1 MENIEK
7 LNEQFLHIQGL
18 LSKKDFAAAIELL
31 DSMFKEYSAIDW
43 VGDNKITDAE
53 SEQMQKLHYVYKDF
67 YAHHLI
73 TYYCQLFTALVSLL
87 DEAAKYKNSITKAYA
102 HVDSILA
109 ELENLEKVTQSE
121 DSHNKLWLERSDY
134 KTVKSMLSDCCGL
147 PQCGISQEDY
157 QDFLYTYNH
166 QPDLLDDEDTVE
178 DDEDTVED
186 DEDGY
191 LDMDNDYDDIEDYF
205 EKKSWCNIHF
215 YCLGVVKS
223 CTVGGNINYRSIID
237 KLQHDIGISPEVWQ
251 LKDDSE
257 FNVVKKMEALVTSKL
272 CNFNPTI
279 DIDHNIL
286 PTLLEQVDNSNAPL
300 SIEVVATLNYRELG
314 TTCIGY
320 VVSGK
325 LTVGDKV
332 KLNFALGNGE
342 HAPELDDNDVL
353 SAKVTWI
360 ETNGTE
366 LTTKAIANQTL
377 SFGLD
382 IERFLLPETISSVE
396 HYEV

>member
-1 MENIEK
+1 MKDINV
-7 LNEQFLHIQGL
+7 LNEKFLTAQEL
-18 LSKKDFAAAIELL
+18 WKKNEFASAFEML
-31 DSMFKEYSAIDW
+31 DGMYKEYSAMDW
-43 VGDNKITDAE
+43 IEEGVSTDADAN
-53 SEQMQKLHYVYKDF
+53 EQQQALHYIYKDF

-73 TYYCQLFTALVSLL
+73 NYYCQLFTALVSLL
-87 DEAAKYKNSITKAYA
+87 DEAAKYKNNITKAYA

-109 ELENLEKVTQSE
+109 ELENLEKVAPSE
-121 DSHNKLWLERSDY
+121 YSHHKLWLERSDY

-166 QPDLLDDEDTVE
+166 QPDLLDDEETGE
-178 DDEDTVED
+178 DDEDD
-186 DEDGY
+186 Y
-191 LDMDNDYDDIEDYF
+191 FDMDNDYDDIEDYF

-237 KLQHDIGISPEVWQ
+237 KLQHDIGISPEVWR

-257 FNVVKKMEALVTSKL
+257 FKVVKKMEDFVTSKL

-342 HAPELDDNDVL
+342 HTPELDDNDVL

-382 IERFLLPETISSVE
+382 IERYLLPETISSVE
-396 HYEV
+396 HYKV

>member
-1 MENIEK
+1 MKDINV
-7 LNEQFLHIQGL
+7 LNEKFLTAQEL
-18 LSKKDFAAAIELL
+18 WEKNEFASAFEML
-31 DSMFKEYSAIDW
+31 DGMYKEYSAMDW
-43 VGDNKITDAE
+43 IEEGVSTDADAN
-53 SEQMQKLHYVYKDF
+53 EQQQALHYIYKDF

-73 TYYCQLFTALVSLL
+73 IYYCQLFTALVSLL

-109 ELENLEKVTQSE
+109 ELGNLEKVAPSE
-121 DSHNKLWLERSDY
+121 DSHHKLWLERSDY
-134 KTVKSMLSDCCGL
+134 KNVKSMLSDCCGL

-166 QPDLLDDEDTVE
+166 QPDLLDDEDTGE
-178 DDEDTVED
+178 DDEDD
-186 DEDGY
+186 Y
-191 LDMDNDYDDIEDYF
+191 FDMDNDYDDIEDYF

-257 FNVVKKMEALVTSKL
+257 FKVVKKMETLVTSKL
-272 CNFNPTI
+272 CSFNPTI

-332 KLNFALGNGE
+332 KLNYALGNGE

-382 IERFLLPETISSVE
+382 IERYLLPETISGVE
-396 HYEV
+396 HYKV

>member
-1 MENIEK
+1 MKDINV
-7 LNEQFLHIQGL
+7 LNEKFLTAQEL
-18 LSKKDFAAAIELL
+18 WEKNEFASAFEML
-31 DSMFKEYSAIDW
+31 DGMYKEYSAMDW
-43 VGDNKITDAE
+43 IEEGVSTDADAN
-53 SEQMQKLHYVYKDF
+53 EQQQALHYIYKDF

-73 TYYCQLFTALVSLL
+73 IYYCQLFTALVSLL

-109 ELENLEKVTQSE
+109 ELGNLEKVAPSE
-121 DSHNKLWLERSDY
+121 DSHHKLWLERSDY
-134 KTVKSMLSDCCGL
+134 KNVKSMLSDCCGL

-166 QPDLLDDEDTVE
+166 QPDLLDDEDTGE
-178 DDEDTVED
+178 DDEDD
-186 DEDGY
+186 Y

-257 FNVVKKMEALVTSKL
+257 FNVVKKMEDFVTSKL

-314 TTCIGY
+314 TTCIGC

-332 KLNFALGNGE
+332 KLNYALGNGE

-382 IERFLLPETISSVE
+382 IERYLLPETISSVE
-396 HYEV
+396 HYKV

>member
-1 MENIEK
+1 MKDINV
-7 LNEQFLHIQGL
+7 LNEKFLTAQEL
-18 LSKKDFAAAIELL
+18 WKKNEFASAFEML
-31 DSMFKEYSAIDW
+31 DGMYKEYSAMDW
-43 VGDNKITDAE
+43 IEEGVSTDADAN
-53 SEQMQKLHYVYKDF
+53 EQQQALHYIYKDF

-73 TYYCQLFTALVSLL
+73 NYYCQLFTALVSLL
-87 DEAAKYKNSITKAYA
+87 DEAAKYKNNITKAYA

-109 ELENLEKVTQSE
+109 ELENLEKVAPSE
-121 DSHNKLWLERSDY
+121 YSHHKLWLERSDY

-166 QPDLLDDEDTVE
+166 QPDLLDDEDTGE
-178 DDEDTVED
+178 DDEDD
-186 DEDGY
+186 Y
-191 LDMDNDYDDIEDYF
+191 FDMDNDYDDIEDYF

-257 FNVVKKMEALVTSKL
+257 FKVVKKMEDFVTSKL
-272 CNFNPTI
+272 CIFNPTI

-342 HAPELDDNDVL
+342 HTPELDDNDVL

-382 IERFLLPETISSVE
+382 IERYLLPETISSVE
-396 HYEV
+396 HYKV

>member
-1 MENIEK
+1 MKDINV
-7 LNEQFLHIQGL
+7 LNEKFLTAQEL
-18 LSKKDFAAAIELL
+18 WEKNEFASAFEML
-31 DSMFKEYSAIDW
+31 DGMYKEYSAMDW
-43 VGDNKITDAE
+43 IEEGVSTDADAN
-53 SEQMQKLHYVYKDF
+53 EQQQALHYIYKDF

-73 TYYCQLFTALVSLL
+73 NYYCQLFTALVSLL
-87 DEAAKYKNSITKAYA
+87 DEAAKYKNNITKAYA

-109 ELENLEKVTQSE
+109 ELENLEKVAPSE
-121 DSHNKLWLERSDY
+121 YSHHKLWLERSDY
-134 KTVKSMLSDCCGL
+134 KNVKSMLSDCCGL

-166 QPDLLDDEDTVE
+166 QPDLLDDEDTGE
-178 DDEDTVED
+178 DDEDD
-186 DEDGY
+186 Y
-191 LDMDNDYDDIEDYF
+191 FDMDNDYDDIEDYF

-237 KLQHDIGISPEVWQ
+237 KLQYDIGISPEVWQ

-342 HAPELDDNDVL
+342 HTPKLDDNDVL

-382 IERFLLPETISSVE
+382 IERYLLPETISSVE
-396 HYEV
+396 HYKV

>member
-1 MENIEK
+1 MKDINV
-7 LNEQFLHIQGL
+7 LNEKFLTAQEL
-18 LSKKDFAAAIELL
+18 WKKNEFASAFEML
-31 DSMFKEYSAIDW
+31 DGMYKEYSAMDW
-43 VGDNKITDAE
+43 IEEGVSTDADAN
-53 SEQMQKLHYVYKDF
+53 EQQQALHYIYKDF

-73 TYYCQLFTALVSLL
+73 NYYCQLFTALVSLL
-87 DEAAKYKNSITKAYA
+87 DEAAKYKNNITKAYA

-109 ELENLEKVTQSE
+109 ELENLEKVAPSE
-121 DSHNKLWLERSDY
+121 YSHHKLWLERSDY

-166 QPDLLDDEDTVE
+166 QPDLLDDEDTGE
-178 DDEDTVED
+178 DDEDD
-186 DEDGY
+186 Y
-191 LDMDNDYDDIEDYF
+191 FDMDNDYDDIEDYF

-257 FNVVKKMEALVTSKL
+257 FNVVKKMEDFVTSKL

-342 HAPELDDNDVL
+342 HTPELDDNDVL

-382 IERFLLPETISSVE
+382 IERYLLPETISSVE
-396 HYEV
+396 HYKV

>member
-1 MENIEK
+1 MKDINVLNKKFLTAQELWEK
-7 LNEQFLHIQGL
+7 NE
-18 LSKKDFAAAIELL
+18 FASAFEML
-31 DSMFKEYSAIDW
+31 DGMYKEYSAMDW
-43 VGDNKITDAE
+43 IEEGVSTDADAN
-53 SEQMQKLHYVYKDF
+53 EQQQALHYIYKDF

-73 TYYCQLFTALVSLL
+73 NYYCQLFTALVSLL

-109 ELENLEKVTQSE
+109 ELENLEKVTPSE
-121 DSHNKLWLERSDY
+121 DSHHKLWLERSDY

-166 QPDLLDDEDTVE
+166 QPDLLDDEDTGE
-178 DDEDTVED
+178 DDEDD
-186 DEDGY
+186 Y
-191 LDMDNDYDDIEDYF
+191 FDMDNDYDDIEDYF

-257 FNVVKKMEALVTSKL
+257 FNVVKKMEDLVTSKL

-382 IERFLLPETISSVE
+382 IERYLLPETISGVE
-396 HYEV
+396 HYKV

>member
-1 MENIEK
+1 MKDINV
-7 LNEQFLHIQGL
+7 LNEKFLTAQEL
-18 LSKKDFAAAIELL
+18 WEKNEFASAFEML
-31 DSMFKEYSAIDW
+31 DGMYKEYSAMDW
-43 VGDNKITDAE
+43 IEEGVSTDADAN
-53 SEQMQKLHYVYKDF
+53 EQQQALHYIYKDF

-73 TYYCQLFTALVSLL
+73 NYYCQLFTALVSLL
-87 DEAAKYKNSITKAYA
+87 DEAAKYKNNITKAYA

-109 ELENLEKVTQSE
+109 ELENLEKVAPSE
-121 DSHNKLWLERSDY
+121 YSHHKLWLERSDY
-134 KTVKSMLSDCCGL
+134 KNVKSMLSDCCGL

-166 QPDLLDDEDTVE
+166 QPDLLDDEETGE
-178 DDEDTVED
+178 DDEDD
-186 DEDGY
+186 Y
-191 LDMDNDYDDIEDYF
+191 FDMDNDYDDIEDYF

-320 VVSGK
+320 VVSAK

-342 HAPELDDNDVL
+342 HTPKLDDNEVL

-382 IERFLLPETISSVE
+382 IERYLLPETISSVE
-396 HYEV
+396 HYKV

>member
-1 MENIEK
+1 MKDINV
-7 LNEQFLHIQGL
+7 LNEKFLTAQEL
-18 LSKKDFAAAIELL
+18 WEKNEFASAFEML
-31 DSMFKEYSAIDW
+31 DEMYKEYSAMDW
-43 VGDNKITDAE
+43 IEEGVSTDADAN
-53 SEQMQKLHYVYKDF
+53 EQQQALHYIYKDF

-73 TYYCQLFTALVSLL
+73 NYYCQLFTALVSLL

-121 DSHNKLWLERSDY
+121 DSHHKLWLERSDY

-166 QPDLLDDEDTVE
+166 QPDLLDDEDTGE
-178 DDEDTVED
+178 DDEDD
-186 DEDGY
+186 Y
-191 LDMDNDYDDIEDYF
+191 FDMDNDYDDIEDYF

-257 FNVVKKMEALVTSKL
+257 FNVVKKMEDLVTSKL

-332 KLNFALGNGE
+332 KLNYALGNGE

>member
-1 MENIEK
+1 MKDINV
-7 LNEQFLHIQGL
+7 LNEKFLTAQEL
-18 LSKKDFAAAIELL
+18 WEKNEFASAFEML
-31 DSMFKEYSAIDW
+31 DGMYKEYSAMDW
-43 VGDNKITDAE
+43 IEEGVSTDADAN
-53 SEQMQKLHYVYKDF
+53 EQQQALHYIYKDF

-73 TYYCQLFTALVSLL
+73 NYYCQLFTALVSLL
-87 DEAAKYKNSITKAYA
+87 DEAAKYKNNITKAYA

-109 ELENLEKVTQSE
+109 ELENLEKVAPSE
-121 DSHNKLWLERSDY
+121 YSHHKLWLERSDY

-178 DDEDTVED
+178 DDEDD
-186 DEDGY
+186 Y

-257 FNVVKKMEALVTSKL
+257 FKVVKKMEDFVTSKL

-342 HAPELDDNDVL
+342 HTPELDDNDVL

-382 IERFLLPETISSVE
+382 IERYLLPETISSVE
-396 HYEV
+396 HYKV

>member
-1 MENIEK
+1 MEDINVLNKKFLTAQELWEK
-7 LNEQFLHIQGL
+7 NE
-18 LSKKDFAAAIELL
+18 FASAFEML
-31 DSMFKEYSAIDW
+31 DEMYKEYSAMDW
-43 VGDNKITDAE
+43 IEEGVSTDADAN
-53 SEQMQKLHYVYKDF
+53 EQQQALHYIYKDF

-87 DEAAKYKNSITKAYA
+87 DEAAKYKNNITKAYA

-109 ELENLEKVTQSE
+109 ELENLEKVAPSE
-121 DSHNKLWLERSDY
+121 YSHHKLWLERSDY

-166 QPDLLDDEDTVE
+166 QPDLLDDEDTGE
-178 DDEDTVED
+178 DDEDD
-186 DEDGY
+186 Y
-191 LDMDNDYDDIEDYF
+191 LDMDDYDDIEDYF

-257 FNVVKKMEALVTSKL
+257 FKVVKKMEALVTSKL

-342 HAPELDDNDVL
+342 HTPKLDDNDVL

-382 IERFLLPETISSVE
+382 IESYLLPETISGVE
-396 HYEV
+396 HYKV

>member
-1 MENIEK
+1 MKDINV
-7 LNEQFLHIQGL
+7 LNEKFLTAQEL
-18 LSKKDFAAAIELL
+18 WKKNEFASAFEML
-31 DSMFKEYSAIDW
+31 DGMYKEYSAMDW
-43 VGDNKITDAE
+43 IEEGVSTDADANE
-53 SEQMQKLHYVYKDF
+53 LQQALHYIYKDF

-73 TYYCQLFTALVSLL
+73 NYYCQLFTALVSLL
-87 DEAAKYKNSITKAYA
+87 DEAAKYKNNITKAYA

-109 ELENLEKVTQSE
+109 ELENLEKVAPSE
-121 DSHNKLWLERSDY
+121 YSHHKLWLERSDY

-178 DDEDTVED
+178 DDEDD
-186 DEDGY
+186 Y
-191 LDMDNDYDDIEDYF
+191 FDMDNDYDDIEDYF

-257 FNVVKKMEALVTSKL
+257 FKVVKKMEALVTSKL

-342 HAPELDDNDVL
+342 HTPKLDDNDVL

-382 IERFLLPETISSVE
+382 IEGICCLRQ
-396 HYEV
+396 

>member
-1 MENIEK
+1 MKDINV
-7 LNEQFLHIQGL
+7 LNEKFLTAQEL
-18 LSKKDFAAAIELL
+18 WEKNEFASAFEML
-31 DSMFKEYSAIDW
+31 DGMYKEYSAMDW
-43 VGDNKITDAE
+43 IEEGVSTDADAN
-53 SEQMQKLHYVYKDF
+53 EQQQALHYIYKDF

-73 TYYCQLFTALVSLL
+73 NYYCQLFTALVSLL
-87 DEAAKYKNSITKAYA
+87 DEAAKYKNNITKAYA

-109 ELENLEKVTQSE
+109 ELENLEKVAPSE
-121 DSHNKLWLERSDY
+121 YSHHKLWLERSDY

-166 QPDLLDDEDTVE
+166 QPDLLDDEDTGE
-178 DDEDTVED
+178 DDEDD
-186 DEDGY
+186 Y
-191 LDMDNDYDDIEDYF
+191 FDMDNDYDDIEDYF

-257 FNVVKKMEALVTSKL
+257 FKVVKKMEDFVTSKL

-342 HAPELDDNDVL
+342 HTPELDDNDVL

>member
-1 MENIEK
+1 MKDINV
-7 LNEQFLHIQGL
+7 LNEKFLTAQEL
-18 LSKKDFAAAIELL
+18 WKKNEFASAFEML
-31 DSMFKEYSAIDW
+31 DGMYKEYSAMDW
-43 VGDNKITDAE
+43 IEEGVSTDADAN
-53 SEQMQKLHYVYKDF
+53 EQQQALHYIYKDF

-73 TYYCQLFTALVSLL
+73 NYYCQLFTALVSLL
-87 DEAAKYKNSITKAYA
+87 DEAAKYKNNITKAYA

-109 ELENLEKVTQSE
+109 ELENLEKVAPSE
-121 DSHNKLWLERSDY
+121 YSHHKLWLERSDY

-147 PQCGISQEDY
+147 PQCGISQEDD

-166 QPDLLDDEDTVE
+166 QPDLLDDEDTGE
-178 DDEDTVED
+178 DDEDD
-186 DEDGY
+186 Y
-191 LDMDNDYDDIEDYF
+191 FDMDNDYDDIEDYF

-257 FNVVKKMEALVTSKL
+257 FKVVKKMEDFVTSKL

-342 HAPELDDNDVL
+342 HTPELDDNDVL

-382 IERFLLPETISSVE
+382 IERYLLPETISSVE
-396 HYEV
+396 HYKV

>member
-1 MENIEK
+1 MKDINV
-7 LNEQFLHIQGL
+7 LNEKFLTAQEL
-18 LSKKDFAAAIELL
+18 WEKNEFASAFEML
-31 DSMFKEYSAIDW
+31 DGMYKEYSAMDW
-43 VGDNKITDAE
+43 IEEGVSTDADAN
-53 SEQMQKLHYVYKDF
+53 EQQQALHYIYKDF

-73 TYYCQLFTALVSLL
+73 NYYCQLFTALVSLL

-109 ELENLEKVTQSE
+109 ELGNLEKVAPSE
-121 DSHNKLWLERSDY
+121 DSHHKLWLERSDY

-166 QPDLLDDEDTVE
+166 QPDLLDDEDTGE
-178 DDEDTVED
+178 DDEDD
-186 DEDGY
+186 Y
-191 LDMDNDYDDIEDYF
+191 FDMDNDYDDIEDYF

-257 FNVVKKMEALVTSKL
+257 FKVVKKMEALVTSKL
-272 CNFNPTI
+272 CSFNPTI
-279 DIDHNIL
+279 DIDHIIL

-332 KLNFALGNGE
+332 KLNYALGNGE

-382 IERFLLPETISSVE
+382 IERYLLPETISGVE
-396 HYEV
+396 HYKV

>member
-1 MENIEK
+1 MKDINV
-7 LNEQFLHIQGL
+7 LNEKFLTAQEL
-18 LSKKDFAAAIELL
+18 WEKNEFASAFEML
-31 DSMFKEYSAIDW
+31 DGMYKEYSAMDW
-43 VGDNKITDAE
+43 IEEGVSTDADAN
-53 SEQMQKLHYVYKDF
+53 EQQQALHYIYKDF

-73 TYYCQLFTALVSLL
+73 NYYCQLFTALVSLL
-87 DEAAKYKNSITKAYA
+87 DEAAKYKNNITKAYA

-109 ELENLEKVTQSE
+109 ELENLEKVAPSE
-121 DSHNKLWLERSDY
+121 YSHHKLWLERSDY

-166 QPDLLDDEDTVE
+166 QPDLLDDEDTGE
-178 DDEDTVED
+178 DDEDD
-186 DEDGY
+186 Y
-191 LDMDNDYDDIEDYF
+191 FDMDNDYDDIEDYF

-257 FNVVKKMEALVTSKL
+257 FKVVKKMEALVTSKL

-342 HAPELDDNDVL
+342 HAPKLDDNDVL

-382 IERFLLPETISSVE
+382 IERYLLPETISGVE
-396 HYEV
+396 HYKV

>member
-1 MENIEK
+1 MKDIHV
-7 LNEQFLHIQGL
+7 LNEKFLTAQEL
-18 LSKKDFAAAIELL
+18 WKKNEFASAFEML
-31 DSMFKEYSAIDW
+31 DGMYKEYSAMDW
-43 VGDNKITDAE
+43 IEEGVSTDADAN
-53 SEQMQKLHYVYKDF
+53 EQQQALHYIYKDF

-73 TYYCQLFTALVSLL
+73 NYYCQLFTALVSLL
-87 DEAAKYKNSITKAYA
+87 DEAAKYKNNITKAYA

-109 ELENLEKVTQSE
+109 ELENLEKVAPSE
-121 DSHNKLWLERSDY
+121 YSHHKLWLERSDY

-166 QPDLLDDEDTVE
+166 QPDLLDDEDTGE
-178 DDEDTVED
+178 DDEDD
-186 DEDGY
+186 Y
-191 LDMDNDYDDIEDYF
+191 FDMDNDYDDIEDYF

-257 FNVVKKMEALVTSKL
+257 FKVVKKMEALVTSKL

-342 HAPELDDNDVL
+342 HTPKLDDNDVL

-382 IERFLLPETISSVE
+382 IERYLLPETISSVE
-396 HYEV
+396 HYKV

>member
-1 MENIEK
+1 MKDINV
-7 LNEQFLHIQGL
+7 LNEKFLTAQEL
-18 LSKKDFAAAIELL
+18 WEKNEFASAFEML
-31 DSMFKEYSAIDW
+31 DGMYKEYSAMDW
-43 VGDNKITDAE
+43 IEEGVSTDADAN
-53 SEQMQKLHYVYKDF
+53 EQQQALHYIYKDF

-73 TYYCQLFTALVSLL
+73 NYYCQLFTALVSLL

-121 DSHNKLWLERSDY
+121 DSHHKLWLERSDY

-157 QDFLYTYNH
+157 QDFLYTYTH

-178 DDEDTVED
+178 DDEE
-186 DEDGY
+186 GC

-257 FNVVKKMEALVTSKL
+257 FKVVKKMEDFVTSKL

>member
-1 MENIEK
+1 MKDINV
-7 LNEQFLHIQGL
+7 LNEKFLTAQEL
-18 LSKKDFAAAIELL
+18 WEKNEFASAFEML
-31 DSMFKEYSAIDW
+31 DGMYKEYSAMDW
-43 VGDNKITDAE
+43 IEEGVSTDADAN
-53 SEQMQKLHYVYKDF
+53 EQQQALHYIYKDF

-73 TYYCQLFTALVSLL
+73 NYYCQLFTALVSLL
-87 DEAAKYKNSITKAYA
+87 DEAAKYKNNITKAYA

-109 ELENLEKVTQSE
+109 ELENLEKVAPSE
-121 DSHNKLWLERSDY
+121 YSHHKLWLERSDY

-166 QPDLLDDEDTVE
+166 QPDLLDDEDTGE
-178 DDEDTVED
+178 DDEDD
-186 DEDGY
+186 Y
-191 LDMDNDYDDIEDYF
+191 FDMDNDYDDIEDYF

-257 FNVVKKMEALVTSKL
+257 FKVVKKMEDFVTSKL

-332 KLNFALGNGE
+332 KLNLALGNGE
-342 HAPELDDNDVL
+342 HTPELDDNDVL

>member
-1 MENIEK
+1 MKDINVLNKKFLTAQELWEK
-7 LNEQFLHIQGL
+7 NE
-18 LSKKDFAAAIELL
+18 FASAFEML
-31 DSMFKEYSAIDW
+31 DEMYKEYSAMDW
-43 VGDNKITDAE
+43 IEEGVSTDADAN
-53 SEQMQKLHYVYKDF
+53 EQQQALHYIYKDF

-87 DEAAKYKNSITKAYA
+87 DEAAKYKNNITKAYA

-109 ELENLEKVTQSE
+109 ELENLEKVTPSE
-121 DSHNKLWLERSDY
+121 DSHHKLWLERNDY
-134 KTVKSMLSDCCGL
+134 KNIKSVLSDCCGL

-157 QDFLYTYNH
+157 QDFLYTYTH
-166 QPDLLDDEDTVE
+166 QPDLL

-237 KLQHDIGISPEVWQ
+237 KLQHDIGISSEVWQ
-251 LKDDSE
+251 LKDDCE
-257 FNVVKKMEALVTSKL
+257 FNVVKKMEDLVTSKL
-272 CNFNPTI
+272 CNFNSTI

-360 ETNGTE
+360 DTNGTE

>member
-1 MENIEK
+1 MKDINV
-7 LNEQFLHIQGL
+7 LNEKFLTAQEL
-18 LSKKDFAAAIELL
+18 WEKNEFASAFEML
-31 DSMFKEYSAIDW
+31 DGMYKEYSAMDW
-43 VGDNKITDAE
+43 IEEGVSTDADAN
-53 SEQMQKLHYVYKDF
+53 EQQQALHYIYKDF

-73 TYYCQLFTALVSLL
+73 NYYCQLFTALVSLL

-109 ELENLEKVTQSE
+109 ELGNLEKVAPSE
-121 DSHNKLWLERSDY
+121 DSHHKLWLERSDY

-166 QPDLLDDEDTVE
+166 QPDLLDDEDTGEDEE
-178 DDEDTVED
+178 DD
-186 DEDGY
+186 Y
-191 LDMDNDYDDIEDYF
+191 FDMDNDYDDIEDYF

-257 FNVVKKMEALVTSKL
+257 FKVVKKMEALVTSKL
-272 CNFNPTI
+272 CSFNPTI

-332 KLNFALGNGE
+332 KLNYALGNGE

-382 IERFLLPETISSVE
+382 IERYLLPETISGVE
-396 HYEV
+396 HYKV

>member
-1 MENIEK
+1 MKDINV
-7 LNEQFLHIQGL
+7 LNEKFLTAQEL
-18 LSKKDFAAAIELL
+18 WKKNEFASAFEML
-31 DSMFKEYSAIDW
+31 DGMYKEYSAMDW
-43 VGDNKITDAE
+43 IEEGVSTDADAN
-53 SEQMQKLHYVYKDF
+53 EQQQALHYIYKDF

-73 TYYCQLFTALVSLL
+73 NYYCQLFTALVSLL
-87 DEAAKYKNSITKAYA
+87 DEAAKYKNNITKAYA

-109 ELENLEKVTQSE
+109 ELENLEKVAPSE
-121 DSHNKLWLERSDY
+121 YSHHKLWLERSDY

-166 QPDLLDDEDTVE
+166 QPDLLDDEDTGE
-178 DDEDTVED
+178 DDEDD
-186 DEDGY
+186 Y
-191 LDMDNDYDDIEDYF
+191 FDMDNDYDDIEDYF

-257 FNVVKKMEALVTSKL
+257 FKVVKKMEALVTSKL

-286 PTLLEQVDNSNAPL
+286 PTSLEQVDNSNAPL

-342 HAPELDDNDVL
+342 HTPKLDDNDVL

-382 IERFLLPETISSVE
+382 IERYLLPETISGVE
-396 HYEV
+396 HYKV

>member
-1 MENIEK
+1 MKDINV
-7 LNEQFLHIQGL
+7 LNEKFLTAQEL
-18 LSKKDFAAAIELL
+18 WKKNEFASAFEML
-31 DSMFKEYSAIDW
+31 DEMYKEYSAMDW
-43 VGDNKITDAE
+43 IEEGVSTDADAN
-53 SEQMQKLHYVYKDF
+53 EQQQALHYIYKDF

-87 DEAAKYKNSITKAYA
+87 DETAKYKNNITKAYA

-109 ELENLEKVTQSE
+109 ELENLEKVTPSE
-121 DSHNKLWLERSDY
+121 DSHHKLWLERSDY
-134 KTVKSMLSDCCGL
+134 KNVKSVLSDCCGL

-166 QPDLLDDEDTVE
+166 QPDLLDDEDTGE
-178 DDEDTVED
+178 DDEDD
-186 DEDGY
+186 Y

-342 HAPELDDNDVL
+342 HAPEFDDNDVL

-366 LTTKAIANQTL
+366 LTTKAIANQAL

>member
-1 MENIEK
+1 MKDINV
-7 LNEQFLHIQGL
+7 LNEKFLTAQEL
-18 LSKKDFAAAIELL
+18 WKKNEFASAFEML
-31 DSMFKEYSAIDW
+31 DGMYKEYSAMDW
-43 VGDNKITDAE
+43 IEEGVSTDADAN
-53 SEQMQKLHYVYKDF
+53 EQQQALHYIYKDF

-73 TYYCQLFTALVSLL
+73 NYYCQLFTALVSLL
-87 DEAAKYKNSITKAYA
+87 DEAAKYKNNITKAYA

-109 ELENLEKVTQSE
+109 ELENLEKVAPSE
-121 DSHNKLWLERSDY
+121 YSHHKLWLERSDY

-166 QPDLLDDEDTVE
+166 QPDLLDDEDTGE
-178 DDEDTVED
+178 DDEDD
-186 DEDGY
+186 Y
-191 LDMDNDYDDIEDYF
+191 FDMDNDYDDIEDYF

-257 FNVVKKMEALVTSKL
+257 FKVVKKMEALVTSKL

-382 IERFLLPETISSVE
+382 IERYLLPETISGWNIIKFKR
-396 HYEV
+396 

>member
-1 MENIEK
+1 MKDINV
-7 LNEQFLHIQGL
+7 LNEKFLTAQEL
-18 LSKKDFAAAIELL
+18 WKKNEFASAFEML
-31 DSMFKEYSAIDW
+31 DGMYKEYSAMDW
-43 VGDNKITDAE
+43 IEEGVSTDADAN
-53 SEQMQKLHYVYKDF
+53 EQQQALHYIYKDF

-73 TYYCQLFTALVSLL
+73 NYYCQLFTALVSLL
-87 DEAAKYKNSITKAYA
+87 DEAAKYKNNITKAYA

-109 ELENLEKVTQSE
+109 ELENLEKVAPSE
-121 DSHNKLWLERSDY
+121 YSHHKLWLERSDY

-166 QPDLLDDEDTVE
+166 QPDLLDDEDTGE
-178 DDEDTVED
+178 DDEDD
-186 DEDGY
+186 Y
-191 LDMDNDYDDIEDYF
+191 FDMDNDYDDIEDYF

-257 FNVVKKMEALVTSKL
+257 FKVVKKMEALVTSKL

-342 HAPELDDNDVL
+342 HTPKLDDNDVL
-353 SAKVTWI
+353 SANVTWI

-382 IERFLLPETISSVE
+382 IERYLLPETISSVE
-396 HYEV
+396 HYKV

>member
-1 MENIEK
+1 MKDINV
-7 LNEQFLHIQGL
+7 LNEKFLTAQEL
-18 LSKKDFAAAIELL
+18 WKKNEFASAFEML
-31 DSMFKEYSAIDW
+31 DGMYKEYSAMDW
-43 VGDNKITDAE
+43 IEEGVSTDADAN
-53 SEQMQKLHYVYKDF
+53 EQQQALHYIYKDF

-73 TYYCQLFTALVSLL
+73 NYYCQLFTALVSLL

-109 ELENLEKVTQSE
+109 ELGNLEKVAPSE
-121 DSHNKLWLERSDY
+121 DSHHRLWLERSDY

-166 QPDLLDDEDTVE
+166 QPDLLDDEDTGE
-178 DDEDTVED
+178 DDEDD
-186 DEDGY
+186 Y
-191 LDMDNDYDDIEDYF
+191 FDMDNDYDDIEDYF

-257 FNVVKKMEALVTSKL
+257 FKVVKKMEDFVTSKL

-342 HAPELDDNDVL
+342 HTPELDDNDVL

-382 IERFLLPETISSVE
+382 IERYLLPETISSVE
-396 HYEV
+396 HYKV

>member
-1 MENIEK
+1 MKDINV
-7 LNEQFLHIQGL
+7 LNEKFLTAQEL
-18 LSKKDFAAAIELL
+18 WEKNEFASAFEML
-31 DSMFKEYSAIDW
+31 DGMYKEYSVMDW
-43 VGDNKITDAE
+43 IEEGVSTDADANE
-53 SEQMQKLHYVYKDF
+53 LQQALHYIYKDF

-73 TYYCQLFTALVSLL
+73 NYYCQLFTALVSLL

-109 ELENLEKVTQSE
+109 ELGNLEKVAPSE
-121 DSHNKLWLERSDY
+121 DSHHKLWLERSDY

-166 QPDLLDDEDTVE
+166 QPDLL

-257 FNVVKKMEALVTSKL
+257 FKVVKKMEALVTSKL

-342 HAPELDDNDVL
+342 HTPKLDDNDVL

-382 IERFLLPETISSVE
+382 IERYLLPETISSVE
-396 HYEV
+396 HYKV

>member
-1 MENIEK
+1 MKDINV
-7 LNEQFLHIQGL
+7 LNEKFLTAQEL
-18 LSKKDFAAAIELL
+18 WKKNEFASAFEML
-31 DSMFKEYSAIDW
+31 DGMYKEYSAMDW
-43 VGDNKITDAE
+43 IEEGISTDADAN
-53 SEQMQKLHYVYKDF
+53 EQQQALHYIYKDF

-73 TYYCQLFTALVSLL
+73 NYYCQLFTALVSLL
-87 DEAAKYKNSITKAYA
+87 DEAAKYKNNITKAYA

-109 ELENLEKVTQSE
+109 ELENLEKVALSE
-121 DSHNKLWLERSDY
+121 YSHHKLWLERSDY

-166 QPDLLDDEDTVE
+166 QPDLLDDEDTGE
-178 DDEDTVED
+178 DDEDD
-186 DEDGY
+186 Y
-191 LDMDNDYDDIEDYF
+191 FDMDNDYDDIEDYF

-215 YCLGVVKS
+215 YCLAVVKS

-257 FNVVKKMEALVTSKL
+257 FKVVKKMEDFVTSKL

-342 HAPELDDNDVL
+342 HTPKLDDNDVL

-382 IERFLLPETISSVE
+382 IERYLLPETISSVE
-396 HYEV
+396 HYKV

>member
-1 MENIEK
+1 MKDINV
-7 LNEQFLHIQGL
+7 LNEKFLTAQEL
-18 LSKKDFAAAIELL
+18 WKKNEFASAFEML
-31 DSMFKEYSAIDW
+31 DGMYKEYSAMDW
-43 VGDNKITDAE
+43 IEEGVSTDADAN
-53 SEQMQKLHYVYKDF
+53 EQQQALHYIYKDF

-73 TYYCQLFTALVSLL
+73 NYYCQLFTALVSLL
-87 DEAAKYKNSITKAYA
+87 DEAAKYKNNITKAYA

-109 ELENLEKVTQSE
+109 ELENLEKVAPSE
-121 DSHNKLWLERSDY
+121 YSHHKLWLERSDY

-166 QPDLLDDEDTVE
+166 QPDLLDDEDTGE
-178 DDEDTVED
+178 DDEDD
-186 DEDGY
+186 Y
-191 LDMDNDYDDIEDYF
+191 FDMDNDYDDIEDYF

-257 FNVVKKMEALVTSKL
+257 FKVVKKMEDFVTSKL

-300 SIEVVATLNYRELG
+300 SIEVVATLNYIELG

-342 HAPELDDNDVL
+342 HTPELDDNDVL

-382 IERFLLPETISSVE
+382 IERYLLPETISSVE
-396 HYEV
+396 HYKV

>member
-1 MENIEK
+1 MNK
-7 LNEQFLHIQGL
+7 LLHIQGL
-18 LSKKDFAAAIELL
+18 LSKKDFASAFEML
-31 DSMFKEYSAIDW
+31 DEMYKEYSAMDW
-43 VGDNKITDAE
+43 IEEGVSTDADAN
-53 SEQMQKLHYVYKDF
+53 EQQQALHYIYKDF

-87 DEAAKYKNSITKAYA
+87 DEAAKYKNNITKAYA

-109 ELENLEKVTQSE
+109 ELENLEKVAPSE
-121 DSHNKLWLERSDY
+121 DSHHKLWLERRDY
-134 KTVKSMLSDCCGL
+134 KNVKSVLSDCCGL

-178 DDEDTVED
+178 DDEDD
-186 DEDGY
+186 Y
-191 LDMDNDYDDIEDYF
+191 LDMDDYDDIEDYF

-251 LKDDSE
+251 LKDDRE
-257 FNVVKKMEALVTSKL
+257 FKVVKKMEALVTSKL

-396 HYEV
+396 HYKV

>member
-1 MENIEK
+1 MKDINV
-7 LNEQFLHIQGL
+7 LNEKFLTAQEL
-18 LSKKDFAAAIELL
+18 WEKNEFASAFEML
-31 DSMFKEYSAIDW
+31 DGMYKEYSAMDW
-43 VGDNKITDAE
+43 IEEGVSTDADAN
-53 SEQMQKLHYVYKDF
+53 EQQQALHYIYKDF

-73 TYYCQLFTALVSLL
+73 NYYCQLFTALVSLL

-109 ELENLEKVTQSE
+109 ELGNLEKVTPSE
-121 DSHNKLWLERSDY
+121 DSHHKLWLERSVY
-134 KTVKSMLSDCCGL
+134 KNVKSMLSDCCGL

-166 QPDLLDDEDTVE
+166 QPGLLDDEDTGE
-178 DDEDTVED
+178 DDEDD
-186 DEDGY
+186 Y

-223 CTVGGNINYRSIID
+223 CTVGGNINYCSIID

-300 SIEVVATLNYRELG
+300 SIEVIATLNYRELG

-382 IERFLLPETISSVE
+382 MERFLLPETISSVE
-396 HYEV
+396 HYKV

>member
-1 MENIEK
+1 MKDINV
-7 LNEQFLHIQGL
+7 LNEKFLTAQEL
-18 LSKKDFAAAIELL
+18 WEKNEFASAFEML
-31 DSMFKEYSAIDW
+31 DGMYKEYSAMDW
-43 VGDNKITDAE
+43 IEEGVSTDADAN
-53 SEQMQKLHYVYKDF
+53 EQQQALHYIYKDF

-73 TYYCQLFTALVSLL
+73 NYYCQLFTALVSLL
-87 DEAAKYKNSITKAYA
+87 DEAATYKNNITKAYA

-109 ELENLEKVTQSE
+109 ELENLEKVVPSE
-121 DSHNKLWLERSDY
+121 YSHHKLWLERSDY

-166 QPDLLDDEDTVE
+166 QPDLLDDEDTGE
-178 DDEDTVED
+178 DDEDD
-186 DEDGY
+186 Y
-191 LDMDNDYDDIEDYF
+191 FDMDNDYDDIEDYF

-257 FNVVKKMEALVTSKL
+257 FKVVKKMEALVTSKL

-342 HAPELDDNDVL
+342 HTPELDDNDVL

-382 IERFLLPETISSVE
+382 IERYLLPETISSVE
-396 HYEV
+396 HYKV

>member
-1 MENIEK
+1 MKDINV
-7 LNEQFLHIQGL
+7 LNEKFLTAQEL
-18 LSKKDFAAAIELL
+18 WKKNEFASAFEML
-31 DSMFKEYSAIDW
+31 DGMYKEYSAMDW
-43 VGDNKITDAE
+43 IEEGVSTDADAN
-53 SEQMQKLHYVYKDF
+53 EQQQALHYIYKDF

-73 TYYCQLFTALVSLL
+73 NYYCQLFTALVSLL
-87 DEAAKYKNSITKAYA
+87 DEAAKYKNNITKAYA

-109 ELENLEKVTQSE
+109 ELENLEKVAPSE
-121 DSHNKLWLERSDY
+121 YSHHKLWLERSDY

-178 DDEDTVED
+178 DDEDD
-186 DEDGY
+186 Y
-191 LDMDNDYDDIEDYF
+191 FDMDNDYDDIEDYF

-342 HAPELDDNDVL
+342 HTPELDDNDVL

-382 IERFLLPETISSVE
+382 IERYLLPETISGVE
-396 HYEV
+396 HYKV

>member
-1 MENIEK
+1 MKDIHV
-7 LNEQFLHIQGL
+7 LNEKFLTAQEL
-18 LSKKDFAAAIELL
+18 WKKNEFASAFEML
-31 DSMFKEYSAIDW
+31 DGMYKEYSAMDW
-43 VGDNKITDAE
+43 IEEGVSTDADAN
-53 SEQMQKLHYVYKDF
+53 EQQQALHYIYKDF

-73 TYYCQLFTALVSLL
+73 NYYCQLFTALVSLL
-87 DEAAKYKNSITKAYA
+87 DEAAKYKNNITKAYA

-109 ELENLEKVTQSE
+109 ELENLEKVAPSE
-121 DSHNKLWLERSDY
+121 YSHHKLWLERSDY

-166 QPDLLDDEDTVE
+166 QPDLLDDEDTGE
-178 DDEDTVED
+178 DDEDD
-186 DEDGY
+186 Y
-191 LDMDNDYDDIEDYF
+191 FDMDNDYDDIEDYF

-257 FNVVKKMEALVTSKL
+257 FKVVKKMEALVTSKL

-342 HAPELDDNDVL
+342 HTPKLDDNDVL

-382 IERFLLPETISSVE
+382 IERYLLPETISGVE
-396 HYEV
+396 HYKV

>member
-1 MENIEK
+1 MKDINV
-7 LNEQFLHIQGL
+7 LNEKFLTAQEL
-18 LSKKDFAAAIELL
+18 WEKNEFASAFEML
-31 DSMFKEYSAIDW
+31 DGMYKEYSAMDW
-43 VGDNKITDAE
+43 IEEGVSTDADAN
-53 SEQMQKLHYVYKDF
+53 EQQQALHYIYKDF

-73 TYYCQLFTALVSLL
+73 NYYCQLFTALVSLL

-109 ELENLEKVTQSE
+109 ELGNLEKVAPSE
-121 DSHNKLWLERSDY
+121 DSHHKLWLERSDY

-166 QPDLLDDEDTVE
+166 QPDLLDDEDTGE
-178 DDEDTVED
+178 DDEDD
-186 DEDGY
+186 Y
-191 LDMDNDYDDIEDYF
+191 FDMDNDYDDIEDYF

-257 FNVVKKMEALVTSKL
+257 FKVVKKMEALVTSKL
-272 CNFNPTI
+272 FNFNPTI

-342 HAPELDDNDVL
+342 HTPKLDDNDVL
-353 SAKVTWI
+353 SAKVTWV

-382 IERFLLPETISSVE
+382 IERYLLPETISGVE
-396 HYEV
+396 HYKV

>member
-1 MENIEK
+1 MKDINV
-7 LNEQFLHIQGL
+7 LNEKFLTAQEL
-18 LSKKDFAAAIELL
+18 WEKNEFASAFEML
-31 DSMFKEYSAIDW
+31 DGMYKEYSAMDW
-43 VGDNKITDAE
+43 IEEGVSTDADANE
-53 SEQMQKLHYVYKDF
+53 LQQALHYIYKDF

-73 TYYCQLFTALVSLL
+73 NYYCQLFTALVSLL

-109 ELENLEKVTQSE
+109 ELGNLEKVAPSE
-121 DSHNKLWLERSDY
+121 DSHHKLWLERSDY

-178 DDEDTVED
+178 DDEDD
-186 DEDGY
+186 Y
-191 LDMDNDYDDIEDYF
+191 FDMDNDYDDIEDYF

-257 FNVVKKMEALVTSKL
+257 FKVVKKMEALVTSKL

-342 HAPELDDNDVL
+342 HAPKLDDNDVL

-366 LTTKAIANQTL
+366 LTTKAIANQSL

-382 IERFLLPETISSVE
+382 IERYLLPETISSVE
-396 HYEV
+396 HYKV

>member
-1 MENIEK
+1 MKDINV
-7 LNEQFLHIQGL
+7 LNEKFLTAQEL
-18 LSKKDFAAAIELL
+18 WKKNEFASAFEML
-31 DSMFKEYSAIDW
+31 DGMYKEYSAMDW
-43 VGDNKITDAE
+43 IEEGVSTDADANE
-53 SEQMQKLHYVYKDF
+53 LQQALHYIYKDF

-73 TYYCQLFTALVSLL
+73 NYYCQLFTALVSLL
-87 DEAAKYKNSITKAYA
+87 DEAAKYKNNITKAYA

-109 ELENLEKVTQSE
+109 ELENLEKVAPSE
-121 DSHNKLWLERSDY
+121 YSHHKLWLERSDY

-178 DDEDTVED
+178 DDEDD
-186 DEDGY
+186 Y
-191 LDMDNDYDDIEDYF
+191 FDMDNDYDDIEDYF

-257 FNVVKKMEALVTSKL
+257 FKVVKKMEALVTSKL

-342 HAPELDDNDVL
+342 HAPKLDDNDVL

-382 IERFLLPETISSVE
+382 IERYLLPETISSVE
-396 HYEV
+396 HYKV

>member
-1 MENIEK
+1 MKDINV
-7 LNEQFLHIQGL
+7 LNEKFLTAQEL
-18 LSKKDFAAAIELL
+18 WKKNEFASAFEML
-31 DSMFKEYSAIDW
+31 DGMYKEYSAMDW
-43 VGDNKITDAE
+43 IEEGVSTDADANE
-53 SEQMQKLHYVYKDF
+53 LQQALHYIYKDF

-73 TYYCQLFTALVSLL
+73 NYYCQLFTALVSLL
-87 DEAAKYKNSITKAYA
+87 DEAAKYKNNITKAYA

-109 ELENLEKVTQSE
+109 ELENLEKVAPSE
-121 DSHNKLWLERSDY
+121 YSHHKLWLERSDY

-178 DDEDTVED
+178 DDEDD
-186 DEDGY
+186 Y
-191 LDMDNDYDDIEDYF
+191 FDMDNDYDDIEDYF

-257 FNVVKKMEALVTSKL
+257 FKVVKKMEALVTSKL

-342 HAPELDDNDVL
+342 HTPELDDNDVL

-382 IERFLLPETISSVE
+382 IERYLLPETISSVE
-396 HYEV
+396 HYKV

>member
-1 MENIEK
+1 MKDINV
-7 LNEQFLHIQGL
+7 LNEKFLTAQEL
-18 LSKKDFAAAIELL
+18 WKKNEFASAFEML
-31 DSMFKEYSAIDW
+31 DGMYKEYSAMDW
-43 VGDNKITDAE
+43 IEEGVSTDTDANE
-53 SEQMQKLHYVYKDF
+53 LQQALHYIYKDF

-73 TYYCQLFTALVSLL
+73 NYYCQLFTALVSLL
-87 DEAAKYKNSITKAYA
+87 DEAAKYKNNITKAYA

-109 ELENLEKVTQSE
+109 ELENLEKVAPSE
-121 DSHNKLWLERSDY
+121 YSHHKLWLERSDY

-178 DDEDTVED
+178 DDEDD
-186 DEDGY
+186 Y
-191 LDMDNDYDDIEDYF
+191 FDMDNDYDDIEDYF

-257 FNVVKKMEALVTSKL
+257 FKVVKKMEALVTSKL

-342 HAPELDDNDVL
+342 HTPKLDDNDVL

-382 IERFLLPETISSVE
+382 IERYLLPETISSVE
-396 HYEV
+396 HYKV

>member
-1 MENIEK
+1 MKDINV
-7 LNEQFLHIQGL
+7 LNEKFLTAQEL
-18 LSKKDFAAAIELL
+18 WEKNEFASAFEML
-31 DSMFKEYSAIDW
+31 DGMYKEYSAMDW
-43 VGDNKITDAE
+43 IEEGVSTDADAN
-53 SEQMQKLHYVYKDF
+53 EQQQALHYIYKDF

-73 TYYCQLFTALVSLL
+73 NYYCQLFTALVSLL
-87 DEAAKYKNSITKAYA
+87 DEAAKYKNNITKAYA

-109 ELENLEKVTQSE
+109 ELENLEKVAPSE
-121 DSHNKLWLERSDY
+121 YSHHKLWLERSDY

-166 QPDLLDDEDTVE
+166 QPDLLDDEDTGE
-178 DDEDTVED
+178 DDEDD
-186 DEDGY
+186 Y
-191 LDMDNDYDDIEDYF
+191 FDMDNDYDDIEDYF
-205 EKKSWCNIHF
+205 EKKFWCNIHF

-257 FNVVKKMEALVTSKL
+257 FKVVKKMEDFVTSKL

-342 HAPELDDNDVL
+342 HTPELDDNDVL

-382 IERFLLPETISSVE
+382 IERYLLPETISSVE
-396 HYEV
+396 HYKV